1 VSVTTGFKCVDFR
14 QFYVPYGDTEIK
26 PTRKGIALRLA
37 EWDQIKKVIKLVNT
51 VYTALANAT
60 PCYFA
65 NDHQNQLG
73 ALHCRKCNPFMH

>member
-1 VSVTTGFKCVDFR
+1 MLRVGDHGLR
-14 QFYVPYGDTEIK
+14 QFYVLYGDTEIK

-37 EWDQIKKVIKLVNT
+37 EWDQMNKVMELVNT
-51 VYTALANAT
+51 AYTALANAT

-73 ALHCRKCNPFMH
+73 ALHCKECNPFM